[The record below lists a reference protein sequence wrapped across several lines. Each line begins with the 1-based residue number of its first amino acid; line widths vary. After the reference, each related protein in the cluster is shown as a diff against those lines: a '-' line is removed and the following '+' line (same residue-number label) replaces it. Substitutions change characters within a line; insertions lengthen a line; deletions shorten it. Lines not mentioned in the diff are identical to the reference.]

1 MICATYGFCMTP
13 TIIALIVFL
22 FPLAYSPGPGN
33 MFFAAIGARFGVA
46 ASIPAS
52 LGYHAAT
59 WGVTFAIGYGFMQV
73 LAAYPAIFTA
83 MKWAGSAYMLWL
95 AWLFLRAGAM
105 DAQTTAR
112 PARFIDGVILL
123 ILNPKAYVIIALMF
137 TQFLSPD
144 AHNFL
149 WLLVV
154 ITTVFTLNNLLAF
167 TVWTLLGDA
176 LGRVFR
182 TPQHARILNTGFGIT
197 LIGVAAWML
206 LH

>member
-1 MICATYGFCMTP
+1 MTE

-46 ASIPAS
+46 ASLPAS
-52 LGYHAAT
+52 AGYHVAT

-73 LAAYPAIFTA
+73 LATYPAIFVV
-83 MKWAGSAYMLWL
+83 MKVAGAIYMLWL
-95 AWLFLRAGAM
+95 AWLFLCAGPT
-105 DAQTTAR
+105 DGQTTAR
-112 PARFIDGVILL
+112 PARFIDGVVLL

-137 TQFLSPD
+137 TQFLSAD

-149 WLLVV
+149 TLLLV
-154 ITTVFTLNNLLAF
+154 ITTVFTLNNLVAF

-182 TPQHARILNTGFGIT
+182 TDRHARILNAGFGIT

>member
-1 MICATYGFCMTP
+1 M
-13 TIIALIVFL
+13 V
-22 FPLAYSPGPGN
+22 
-33 MFFAAIGARFGVA
+33 FAAIGARFGVA

-95 AWLFLRAGAM
+95 AWLFLRAGPT

-182 TPQHARILNTGFGIT
+182 TPQHARILNTGFCIT

>member
-1 MICATYGFCMTP
+1 MTE

-33 MFFAAIGARFGVA
+33 MFFAAIGARFGMR
-46 ASIPAS
+46 ASLPAS
-52 LGYHAAT
+52 AGYHVAT
-59 WGVTFAIGYGFMQV
+59 WSVTFAIGYGFMQV
-73 LAAYPAIFTA
+73 LATYPAIFVV
-83 MKWAGSAYMLWL
+83 MKVAGAIYMLWL
-95 AWLFLRAGAM
+95 AWLFLRAGPT
-105 DAQTTAR
+105 DGHITAR
-112 PARFIDGVILL
+112 PARFIDGVVLL

-137 TQFLSPD
+137 TQFLAAD

-149 WLLVV
+149 TLLLV

-176 LGRVFR
+176 LGRLFR
-182 TPQHARILNTGFGIT
+182 TDRHARILNAGFGVT
-197 LIGVAAWML
+197 LIGVAVWML